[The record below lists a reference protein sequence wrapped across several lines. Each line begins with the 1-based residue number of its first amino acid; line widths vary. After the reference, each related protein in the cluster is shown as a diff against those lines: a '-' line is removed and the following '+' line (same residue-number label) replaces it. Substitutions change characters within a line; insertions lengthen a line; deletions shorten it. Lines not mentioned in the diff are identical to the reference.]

1 MSVVLTVIIVV
12 ALIALCAIIGTWIM
26 SRVIG
31 VAPVMAD
38 LPAEEAQATL
48 DGNRAFALN
57 GEYNKV
63 GFSTVKRGYAP
74 AQVDDLLGALFM
86 ELQRTRGELEASKSN
101 EAKET
106 PANSEQ
112 FPQP

>member
-12 ALIALCAIIGTWIM
+12 ALVVLFAIIATWLM

-31 VAPVMAD
+31 VGPVMAD

-48 DGNRAFALN
+48 QGNRAFALN

-63 GFSTVKRGYAP
+63 GFRTVKRGYAP
-74 AQVDDLLGALFM
+74 AEVDDLLEALSA
-86 ELQRTRGELEASKSN
+86 ELQRTRDELEASKAN
-101 EAKET
+101 EVIET
-106 PANSEQ
+106 PAEAE
-112 FPQP
+112 